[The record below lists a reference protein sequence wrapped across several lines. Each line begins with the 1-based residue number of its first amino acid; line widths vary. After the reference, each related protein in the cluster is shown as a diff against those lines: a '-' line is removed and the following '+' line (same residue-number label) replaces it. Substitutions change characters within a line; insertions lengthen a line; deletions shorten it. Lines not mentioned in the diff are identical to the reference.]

1 MRIKTGDT
9 VVVLTGKDKGKRGKI
24 SQASHRDQK
33 VIIEGVHKMKKHLRP
48 QKPGMKGERVE
59 IEFPLNSSNVQL
71 ICPSCSKPTRV
82 GYLFLED
89 GKKRRQCKKCKAEIS

>member
-24 SQASHRDQK
+24 TQASHREHK
-33 VIIEGVHKMKKHLRP
+33 VIVEGANKVKKHMRP
-48 QKPGMKGERVE
+48 QKGGQKGERVE

-82 GYLFLED
+82 GYTILDD
-89 GKKRRQCKKCKAEIS
+89 GAKRRVCKKCKAEIS